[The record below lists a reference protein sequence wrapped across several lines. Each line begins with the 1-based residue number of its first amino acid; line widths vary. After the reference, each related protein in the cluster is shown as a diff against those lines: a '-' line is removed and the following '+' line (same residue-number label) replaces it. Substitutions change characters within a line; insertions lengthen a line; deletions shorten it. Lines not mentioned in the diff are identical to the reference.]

1 MVIFDFVLGH
11 WSKEISQIFVPEI
24 LACKTE
30 NKSNDREYMKIM
42 YGNCGLINEC
52 ERDLRSSEHYL
63 SSSENKAWK
72 VQAIEIWIHELW
84 NNTAVLYQQS

>member
-1 MVIFDFVLGH
+1 M
-11 WSKEISQIFVPEI
+11 
-24 LACKTE
+24 KTV
-30 NKSNDREYMKIM
+30 
-42 YGNCGLINEC
+42 YGNCGLRNEY
-52 ERDLRSSEHYL
+52 ESDLRSSEHYL